1 MMDEWRIQSGDT
13 GNFPW
18 TLYRE
23 LQMFSLHIRFCGWQ
37 KNSRSS
43 CFYDYFP
50 VGVSPYLKH
59 ITLFTISAEVSW
71 PHAVWMLVPCIRG
84 WIWWYFDVVVLLYSL
99 IVFEVIEKH
108 VKIWKVPCY
117 RSKVWNNYDL
127 FIYFLY
133 CEMLLQFKITIFYL
147 NIF

>member
-59 ITLFTISAEVSW
+59 ITLFTKFQLKYHDLMLFGCLFLVFGAELMVFWCCGTPLQFNS
-71 PHAVWMLVPCIRG
+71 VWSHR
-84 WIWWYFDVVVLLYSL
+84 
-99 IVFEVIEKH
+99 KH